1 MQKLT
6 HLVVYIGN
14 IAAISFLHFLQTTL
28 KRYIGTSVFTE
39 RRESNVMLEV
49 EISRNN
55 SPFEDD
61 LDISEKQSLIACFMR
76 VVRFYIFILLHG
88 Y

>member
-1 MQKLT
+1 MI
-6 HLVVYIGN
+6 VYVGN

-49 EISRNN
+49 EISRDN

-61 LDISEKQSLIACFMR
+61 LDLEEKQNLIACYMR
-76 VVRFYIFILLHG
+76 VVRS
-88 Y
+88 